1 LVPKFGESKSY
12 PKPNLY
18 LNIYRDRKA
27 IPLDC
32 IKLDYDYD
40 PFIFKDLMELEE
52 YMSLP
57 LSFRVLPHL
66 KDYVF
71 SLLEDDINEELLD
84 KELYVEQNVP
94 AKRFLDK

>member
-1 LVPKFGESKSY
+1 
-12 PKPNLY
+12 
-18 LNIYRDRKA
+18 
-27 IPLDC
+27 
-32 IKLDYDYD
+32 
-40 PFIFKDLMELEE
+40 MELEE